1 MMDPR
6 RSDPRCEPLVSLE
19 LIIPCGDRCSALL
32 GALRPDDVTAPQWLR
47 ITERVEDGIL
57 RITITAPGVRVMSIR
72 STADEILEYAY
83 SLLRLLE
90 KLSAAEGGE
99 EKRSPSRGVDE
110 E

>member
-6 RSDPRCEPLVSLE
+6 RSDPRCEPLVSLD
-19 LIIPCGDRCSALL
+19 LLIPCGDRCKALL
-32 GALRPDDVTAPQWLR
+32 KALKPDDATAPEWLR
-47 ITERVEDGIL
+47 INERVEGETL
-57 RITITAPGVRVMSIR
+57 RITITAPRVRVMSVR

-99 EKRSPSRGVDE
+99 EKRSPSRDADE